1 MVRGEKRSRGKVG
14 PRAGLIERG
23 KEEHTESLR
32 KKNENMEIKEM
43 KGEKEVGSG
52 EGRRRPI
59 RQKAGQ
65 NFCLACVRLHPSNTE
80 KEEK

>member
-23 KEEHTESLR
+23 KEELTESLR
-32 KKNENMEIKEM
+32 KKNENTEIKEM
-43 KGEKEVGSG
+43 NGEKEVGSG
-52 EGRRRPI
+52 EGRRR

-65 NFCLACVRLHPSNTE
+65 NFCLACVRLWGPP
-80 KEEK
+80 